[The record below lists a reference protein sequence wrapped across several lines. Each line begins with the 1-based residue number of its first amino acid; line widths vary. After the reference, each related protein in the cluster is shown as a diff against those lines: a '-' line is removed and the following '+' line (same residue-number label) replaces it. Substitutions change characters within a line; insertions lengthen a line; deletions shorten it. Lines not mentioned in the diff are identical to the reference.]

1 MVIRLARQLL
11 GGGGRDEA
19 AVRYRVLMVCLGNI
33 CRSPTAEGVLR
44 AKLEAAGL
52 AEVVQVDSAGTSGY
66 HVGEKP
72 DARAIRHAQQR
83 GYALAA
89 LRARQ
94 VSADDFRRFDMILA
108 MDDDN
113 LRELRRLRPDDAS
126 AALCL
131 LLDHATD
138 PQRPRGSGRV
148 PDPYYG
154 PAGGFDHVL
163 DLIEHAC
170 DGLIAHIRQ
179 QLQTPPPQA

>member
-1 MVIRLARQLL
+1 MKALMKSLL
-11 GGGGRDEA
+11 GRDSRDDA

-52 AEVVQVDSAGTSGY
+52 AEAVQVDSAGTSGY
-66 HVGEKP
+66 HIGEKP
-72 DARAIRHAQQR
+72 DARATRHAQQR
-83 GYALAA
+83 GYDLSA

-94 VSADDFRRFDMILA
+94 VSADDFRRFDLILA
-108 MDDDN
+108 MDDEN
-113 LRELRRLRPDDAS
+113 LRELRRARPDDAT
-126 AALCL
+126 AELCL

-170 DGLIAHIRQ
+170 DGLVAHIRQ
-179 QLQTPPPQA
+179 QLQTMPPRA

>member
-1 MVIRLARQLL
+1 MVMRFAKQLL
-11 GGGGRDEA
+11 GVGGRDES

-52 AEVVQVDSAGTSGY
+52 TEAVQVDSAGTSGY
-66 HVGEKP
+66 HVGERP

-83 GYALAA
+83 GYALAG

-94 VSADDFRRFDMILA
+94 VCVDDFRRFDLILA
-108 MDDDN
+108 MDDEN
-113 LRELRRLRPDDAS
+113 LRELRRVRPANATAELS
-126 AALCL
+126 L

-170 DGLIAHIRQ
+170 DGLVAHIRR
-179 QLQTPPPQA
+179 QLEAVPPQA